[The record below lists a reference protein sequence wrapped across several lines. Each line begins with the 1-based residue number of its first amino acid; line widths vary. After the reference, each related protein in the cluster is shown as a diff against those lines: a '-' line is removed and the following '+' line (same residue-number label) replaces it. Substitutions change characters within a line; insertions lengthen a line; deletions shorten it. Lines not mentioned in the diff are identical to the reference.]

1 MVYEP
6 MTDLIQLM
14 SKLVTSQGKILVPG
28 VNELVAPVTDEER
41 YSISSLDILRSHPR
55 LRNLLYIT
63 I

>member
-14 SKLVTSQGKILVPG
+14 SKLVTSKGKILVPG

-55 LRNLLYIT
+55 SRNLLYI
-63 I
+63 II

>member
-14 SKLVTSQGKILVPG
+14 SKLVTSKSKILVPG

>member
-14 SKLVTSQGKILVPG
+14 SKLVTSKGKILVPG

-41 YSISSLDILRSHPR
+41 YSISSLDILRSHPSS
-55 LRNLLYIT
+55 RNLLYI
-63 I
+63 II